1 MPYIKKDDRVK
12 FNSTIE
18 DIIDALTDH
27 GFDTTVKPGELNYV
41 ISSIVWRIFRKNPS
55 YTLGNNLV
63 GVLECVKQ
71 EFIRRQLN
79 PYEDQ
84 KIKENGDI

>member
-1 MPYIKKDDRVK
+1 MPYIKTEQREKYGNSIGILTSNLQNNGKDGIPIVGDV
-12 FNSTIE
+12 
-18 DIIDALTDH
+18 
-27 GFDTTVKPGELNYV
+27 NYV
-41 ISSIVWRIFRKNPS
+41 ISKLLWNIFDCNPS
-55 YTLGNNLV
+55 YTLGNNLI

-71 EFIRRQLN
+71 EMYRRKLA